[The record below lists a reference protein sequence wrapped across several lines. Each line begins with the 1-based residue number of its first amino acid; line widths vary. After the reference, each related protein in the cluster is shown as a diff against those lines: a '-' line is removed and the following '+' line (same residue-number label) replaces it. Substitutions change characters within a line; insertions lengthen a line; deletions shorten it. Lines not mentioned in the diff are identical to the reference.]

1 MQILL
6 KRSFTIALILLLASG
21 QAAAFDLKIGQMNI
35 GASPFG
41 NAERYAQDSTGFGA
55 MLSVPLGFSDT
66 KTPSTTLNGQDI
78 SHFTQQDAK
87 DSLIVI
93 MIVGVAIA
101 AGALTVS
108 AASN

>member
-1 MQILL
+1 M
-6 KRSFTIALILLLASG
+6 G
-21 QAAAFDLKIGQMNI
+21 P
-35 GASPFG
+35 SPVDKAG
-41 NAERYAQDSTGFGA
+41 HYTQHSTGFGA

-66 KTPSTTLNGQDI
+66 KRPTATLNGQDI

-101 AGALTVS
+101 VGALTVS
-108 AASN
+108 AATN